1 MAKIDL
7 LRELLLTMLVSTH
20 DLRMAAELFPRMMI
34 MDEGQIVGEG
44 KTGVLLGDEALLERH
59 GLEGV

>member
-7 LRELLLTMLVSTH
+7 LRELPITMLVSTH

-34 MDEGQIVGEG
+34 MDEGQIVGDG

-59 GLEGV
+59 GLEQ